1 MFYFSLIKFRQIGYC
16 DDILTGLKDRKESV
30 NIGDR
35 LCINMV
41 SSICGKIKN
50 NKKLVL
56 YSLFVFIFSF
66 GVLLLLGSYVNTWDA
81 IWNYG
86 FSYSIAKGQI
96 PYRDFTMIIPPLYNF
111 IMSIGLVLFS
121 HDNIVFLIEQ
131 SLLVTATFCLI
142 YKMYSERAW
151 IFIVAMSFP
160 AFLNFAPSYNFFL
173 FFLTVLL
180 LYLEK
185 FKKNDYIIGVV
196 LGCFLL
202 TKYTT
207 GFFLIL
213 PSIFMCFKD
222 KNKLFKRLL
231 GLLIPCLIFLLYLI
245 ITNSLYQFVD
255 LCFLGL
261 FDFAKSNSV
270 VFSFKFLI
278 LLCMFLYS
286 AFLLLKEKNNLV
298 YWLVVLAFIIVF
310 PNVSFS
316 HLCTYLLFFSLLFIS
331 KNDKVSDQYFRNLS
345 LVVVAICFLFVFVSF
360 VKEESSTFVTY
371 DLNNFKFYLSDYERK
386 KNLKDANNL
395 YSTYRKKGNTYFISS
410 SFVWLQIIQ
419 EEKTNYFTI
428 LHYGNYGYN
437 GTAKMIKKV
446 KNMNDVY
453 FIVDVAYRHQE
464 ESSKMSQFDIELVDY
479 IIEHS
484 RKIDSVYGYDIY
496 YKK

>member
-1 MFYFSLIKFRQIGYC
+1 MIG
-16 DDILTGLKDRKESV
+16 
-30 NIGDR
+30 
-35 LCINMV
+35 
-41 SSICGKIKN
+41 SICGKIKN

-56 YSLFVFIFSF
+56 YYLFIFVFSL
-66 GVLLLLGSYVNTWDA
+66 GVLLLFGSYINTWDA

-131 SLLVTATFCLI
+131 SLLVTMAFCLI

-151 IFIVAMSFP
+151 LFIVALSFP
-160 AFLNFAPSYNFFL
+160 AFFNFAPSYNFFL

-231 GLLIPCLIFLLYLI
+231 GLLIPCFTFLLYLI
-245 ITNSLYQFVD
+245 ITNSLYQFID

-261 FDFAKSNSV
+261 FDFAKKNSD
-270 VFSFKFLI
+270 VFSFRFLS
-278 LLCMFLYS
+278 LACMFLYS
-286 AFLLLKEKNNLV
+286 SYLLIKEKNNLV

-316 HLCTYLLFFSLLFIS
+316 HLCTYLLFFSLVFIS
-331 KNDKVSDQYFRNLS
+331 KNDNVPDKYFRKLS
-345 LVVVAICFLFVFVSF
+345 LIVVAICFLFVFASF

-371 DLNNFKFYLSDYERK
+371 DLNNFKFYLSDYEHK

-395 YSTYRKKGNTYFISS
+395 YSTYKKKGNTYFISS

-428 LHYGNYGYN
+428 LNYGNYGYN

-453 FIVDVAYRHQE
+453 FIVDVAYRYQE
-464 ESSKMSQFDIELVDY
+464 ESSKMSQFDVELVDY

-484 RKIDSVYGYDIY
+484 KKIDNVYGYDVY

>member
-245 ITNSLYQFVD
+245 ITNSLYRFID

-261 FDFAKSNSV
+261 FDFAKKNSD
-270 VFSFKFLI
+270 VFSFK
-278 LLCMFLYS
+278 LLSLACMFLYS
-286 AFLLLKEKNNLV
+286 SYLLIKEKNNLV

-331 KNDKVSDQYFRNLS
+331 KNYKIPCQYFRILS
-345 LVVVAICFLFVFVSF
+345 LAVITVCFLFVFVSF
-360 VKEESSTFVTY
+360 IKADGSTFVTY
-371 DLNNFKFYLSDYERK
+371 NLNNFKFYLSNRERK
-386 KNLKDANNL
+386 RNLKNADDL
-395 YSTYRKKGNTYFISS
+395 YSTYKKKGNTYFISS

-428 LHYGNYGYN
+428 LNCGNYGYN

-453 FIVDVAYRHQE
+453 FIVDVYEYHQRKI
-464 ESSKMSQFDIELVDY
+464 SKMSQYDVELVDY

-484 RKIDSVYGYDIY
+484 KKIDSVYGYDIY